1 MCYIRDRDKGDPCKR
16 SPRGNCKTV
25 SRKQALETGADIRV
39 ERLHS
44 VNGDGYRT
52 PRMARN
58 ARFVRP
64 AGIRSGRRDW
74 LAAGAVPI
82 EPVSSLHF
90 GQMQGDFRKMQGGAR
105 RNLAKSHQ
113 VSIAWNGVSLLK
125 RAGKSRENH
134 LLPSRVAFR
143 VAPRH
148 WGLSARTRIG
158 FEPPASPF
166 FGMSV
171 GTLGDSNGTPNW
183 VR

>member
-16 SPRGNCKTV
+16 SPSRGNCKTV

-74 LAAGAVPI
+74 LAVDAVQS
-82 EPVSSLHF
+82 EPVSPCNF
-90 GQMQGDFRKMQGGAR
+90 
-105 RNLAKSHQ
+105 
-113 VSIAWNGVSLLK
+113 
-125 RAGKSRENH
+125 GKSREIFKKC
-134 LLPSRVAFR
+134 REDV
-143 VAPRH
+143 
-148 WGLSARTRIG
+148 
-158 FEPPASPF
+158 
-166 FGMSV
+166 
-171 GTLGDSNGTPNW
+171 
-183 VR
+183 

>member
-16 SPRGNCKTV
+16 SPSRGNCKTV

-74 LAAGAVPI
+74 LA
-82 EPVSSLHF
+82 
-90 GQMQGDFRKMQGGAR
+90 GG
-105 RNLAKSHQ
+105 L
-113 VSIAWNGVSLLK
+113 
-125 RAGKSRENH
+125 
-134 LLPSRVAFR
+134 
-143 VAPRH
+143 
-148 WGLSARTRIG
+148 G
-158 FEPPASPF
+158 FEPRLTESESAVLPLNYPPI
-166 FGMSV
+166 GK
-171 GTLGDSNGTPNW
+171 
-183 VR
+183 R